1 MSPEEKLAQIG
12 MRVSPLPPNG
22 AHAVGW
28 RAERDAA
35 ERRQGNGSLR
45 PDAPATEKGNGA
57 ARRAGPQPAPANGAD
72 YDGAQAPSADVGGMR
87 AETPPGEPL
96 PKLVPLKRV
105 KGRVREW
112 IVPGWIPKRTSTL
125 LQGDGGLGKSSLAQ
139 QLQSSCATC
148 LPWLGLPVEEC
159 ASFGVYTED
168 EDLDLDIRQDAIDA
182 AYGCDCV
189 ATGKM
194 HMLATAGEDS
204 ELVVFDR
211 AGNPI
216 LTKFY
221 RQVCEA
227 ALDYRVKLVTL
238 DVVVDLYGG
247 NEIVRR
253 QVRAFMRPIVSL
265 ARMIDG
271 AVVTTAHV
279 SQAGIQSDG
288 GHSASTD
295 WSNANRS
302 RAYLSAPKDEG
313 DGPVDPN
320 ARLLARKKANHAAI
334 GDMIKLQWKNGLFIP
349 EALSPSNQFRPPV
362 DDVFLALL
370 DAVTAEGQNVSH
382 KSKSGNYAPTLFM
395 KRPAKDR
402 GDYKKP
408 DFARAIQILLKARKI
423 RIVDYG
429 HPSDGYQKLVRA
441 ETEESLS

>member
-1 MSPEEKLAQIG
+1 MKREESPEETLARLG
-12 MRVSPLPPNG
+12 MRVLPPPPNG
-22 AHAVGW
+22 AH
-28 RAERDAA
+28 AA

-57 ARRAGPQPAPANGAD
+57 ARRADLDARIGPPANGAD
-72 YDGAQAPSADVGGMR
+72 YDGAQAPSANVGGMR

-211 AGNPI
+211 AGNPW
-216 LTKFY
+216 
-221 RQVCEA
+221 
-227 ALDYRVKLVTL
+227 
-238 DVVVDLYGG
+238 
-247 NEIVRR
+247 
-253 QVRAFMRPIVSL
+253 
-265 ARMIDG
+265 
-271 AVVTTAHV
+271 TTG
-279 SQAGIQSDG
+279 SS
-288 GHSASTD
+288 S
-295 WSNANRS
+295 
-302 RAYLSAPKDEG
+302 
-313 DGPVDPN
+313 
-320 ARLLARKKANHAAI
+320 
-334 GDMIKLQWKNGLFIP
+334 
-349 EALSPSNQFRPPV
+349 
-362 DDVFLALL
+362 
-370 DAVTAEGQNVSH
+370 
-382 KSKSGNYAPTLFM
+382 
-395 KRPAKDR
+395 
-402 GDYKKP
+402 
-408 DFARAIQILLKARKI
+408 
-423 RIVDYG
+423 
-429 HPSDGYQKLVRA
+429 
-441 ETEESLS
+441 